1 MALVWKPHEFHL
13 WKLVPEVVEGRVI
26 KSEWVWDSTFSGL
39 LVEKAAHEVRDL
51 TDIESQNLAVV
62 LMELEDSEAVELGD
76 QLVLDAWKYRVLV
89 DPIRFSIDLPT
100 DHAKVVVE
108 RLDS

>member
-1 MALVWKPHEFHL
+1 MSLVWKPHEFQL
-13 WKLVPEVVEGRVI
+13 WKLAPEVVEGRVL

-51 TDIESQNLAVV
+51 IDVESQNLAVV
-62 LMELEDSEAVELGD
+62 LMELGDSEAVELGD
-76 QLVLDAWKYRVLV
+76 QIVLDSWKYRVLV
-89 DPIRFSIDLPT
+89 DPIRFSMGLPT